1 MFIGMLGPFEVRIDG
16 GGSADVPGAR
26 LRGLLVALALRPG
39 RTVSKAALV
48 DWVWGDEPPAEAT
61 NALQR
66 LVSRLRKVLPEGA
79 IEGGTDGYRLTVAP
93 DDVDAVR
100 FERLVQASRTHADG
114 NPRPRTESRLRMLR
128 EALELWRGPA
138 LQDVGPQHSAAFDAA
153 VVRLENLRLVATEER
168 VDAEVAL
175 GRGADMVTELTDLV
189 AAHPLRER
197 PVAALMRALVAAGR
211 GSEALLVY
219 QRAREALADALGVD
233 PSPELAALHVALLR
247 GELGAKPESR
257 KTNLRAELTSFVG
270 READVEA
277 LRGLVSGHRLTTVI
291 GPGGAGKTRLATEA
305 ARTMLGDLPDGV
317 WLVELAAIGADG
329 DAAHTRRAEAAPP
342 TAHVAQ
348 ATLSALGLRD
358 ALLGGSANTEL
369 TDRLIAAIRDREALL
384 ILDNCEHVVESAAVF
399 AHRLLG
405 ECRRLRVLATSREP
419 LGITGEALWRVEP
432 LRLPAARAGAGG
444 MGAGTAA
451 DIADSPAVRLLLD
464 RARAVRG
471 DLAFGAGTPAGS
483 AGSGRS
489 GTSGA
494 SGTPG
499 TPGDPS
505 DPLAV
510 SPSPT
515 TLATLAQICRALD
528 GMPLAIELAA
538 ARLRTMSPEQLAG
551 RLDDRFAL
559 LNAGSRTALPRHKTL
574 RAVVDWSWELL
585 TDAERSV
592 LRRLSVFSG
601 GATLEA
607 AESVCAGDGVEEW
620 QVLELLTALT
630 EKSLV
635 RTDND
640 AAPRYRMLGTIK
652 EYAAGQLGRAGEAE
666 AARHAHRDF
675 FIALTEGA
683 EPELRRAAQVT
694 WLRALEAEYDNIGAA
709 MRGALAAG
717 EAQAAMRLAG
727 GAGWYWWLA
736 GHKTE
741 AAELI
746 SAATRLPGEVTDDV
760 RATVYALMVMFLTS
774 GRGDEHQAAEWIRKA
789 HEARS
794 RIADGGH
801 PLLGFIIPLERLLNA
816 PETVVEA
823 FEALL
828 DDPDPWARALARLQ
842 AGKTR
847 VILGRGGREADACLE
862 TALAEFRALGER
874 YGTSFALTELAER
887 IAVRGEVTA
896 ACAYFEEAIALVAEL
911 GVADDVIRMRA
922 RQAQLYWQA
931 GDDEAATKAI
941 ADGERYAEGVTWPD
955 ALSELAFA
963 KSGLARWR
971 GDTAEASEQ
980 LRAAMALVDDQDE
993 PNVRALT
1000 HHLLGYLAPD
1010 AATARAEHAVAYR
1023 AATSAGH
1030 PTFIAQILVGIAD
1043 VALRD
1048 DDPAQAARLLAAAT
1062 GLRGLPDS
1070 SHPDVRRI
1078 EREARSRL
1086 GDAEFAE
1093 AAREGADADWSQL
1106 AEVTLAR

>member
-1 MFIGMLGPFEVRIDG
+1 MPPWQNRRVFIGMLGPFEVRIDG
-16 GGSADVPGAR
+16 GGSVDVPGAR

-79 IEGGTDGYRLTVAP
+79 IEGGTDGYRLAVAP

-100 FERLVQASRTHADG
+100 FERLVQASQTHADG
-114 NPRPRTESRLRMLR
+114 HPRTESRLRMLR

-168 VDAEVAL
+168 VDTEVAL

-189 AAHPLRER
+189 AVHPLRER
-197 PVAALMRALVAAGR
+197 LVAALMRALVAAGR
-211 GSEALLVY
+211 GNEALLVY
-219 QRAREALADALGVD
+219 QHAREALADALGAD

-291 GPGGAGKTRLATEA
+291 GPGGAGKTRLATET

-329 DAAHTRRAEAAPP
+329 DAAHTPRAEAAPP

-358 ALLGGSANTEL
+358 ALLGGSATTEL
-369 TDRLIAAIRDREALL
+369 TDRLIAAVRDREALL

-419 LGITGEALWRVEP
+419 LGITGEALWRAEP
-432 LRLPAARAGAGG
+432 LRLPTARAGAGGMGAHG

-464 RARAVRG
+464 RARAVAG
-471 DLAFGAGTPAGS
+471 DLAFGMGSPAGS

-489 GTSGA
+489 GASDA
-494 SGTPG
+494 SG
-499 TPGDPS
+499 
-505 DPLAV
+505 DPLAL
-510 SPSPT
+510 SPT
-515 TLATLAQICRALD
+515 ALATLAQICRALD

-538 ARLRTMSPEQLAG
+538 ARLRTMSLEQLAG

-559 LNAGSRTALPRHKTL
+559 LTAGSRTALPRHKTL

-607 AESVCAGDGVEEW
+607 AEFVCAGDGVEEW

-635 RTDND
+635 RADHD

-652 EYAAGQLGRAGEAE
+652 EYAAGQLVRAGEAE

-675 FIALTEGA
+675 FIALAEGA

-741 AAELI
+741 ATELI

-789 HEARS
+789 HEASS
-794 RIADGGH
+794 RIGDGGH
-801 PLLGFIIPLERLLNA
+801 PLLGFIVPLERLLNA

-862 TALAEFRALGER
+862 KALAEFRVLGER

-922 RQAQLYWQA
+922 RQALLYWQA

-941 ADGERYAEGVTWPD
+941 ADAERYADGVTWPD

-971 GDTAEASEQ
+971 GETAEASEQ

-1010 AATARAEHAVAYR
+1010 AATARAENAVAYR
-1023 AATSAGH
+1023 AATAAGH

-1062 GLRGLPDS
+1062 GLRGLPDG

-1078 EREARSRL
+1078 EREARRRL
-1086 GDAEFAE
+1086 GDVEFAE
-1093 AAREGADADWSQL
+1093 AAREGAEADWSQL
-1106 AEVTLAR
+1106 AEITLAR

>member
-1 MFIGMLGPFEVRIDG
+1 MLGPFEVRIDG

-48 DWVWGDEPPAEAT
+48 DWVWGDEPPTETT

-79 IEGGTDGYRLTVAP
+79 VEGGTDGYRLAVAP

-100 FERLVQASRTHADG
+100 FERLVQASRSPGEGHPGPQA
-114 NPRPRTESRLRMLR
+114 ESRLRMLR

-168 VDAEVAL
+168 VDAEIAL
-175 GRGADMVTELTDLV
+175 GRGADMVTELSDLV

-197 PVAALMRALVAAGR
+197 LVAALMRALVAAGR

-233 PSPELAALHVALLR
+233 PSPELAALHMALLR
-247 GELGAKPESR
+247 GELGTKPESR

-270 READVEA
+270 READVDA

-291 GPGGAGKTRLATEA
+291 GPGGAGKTRLATET

-329 DAAHTRRAEAAPP
+329 DRGHSPRVEAAPP
-342 TAHVAQ
+342 AAHVAQ

-369 TDRLIAAIRDREALL
+369 TDRLITAIRDREALL

-432 LRLPAARAGAGG
+432 LRLPTQRAGAVGT
-444 MGAGTAA
+444 GAGTAA
-451 DIADSPAVRLLLD
+451 DIAGSPAVRLLLD

-471 DLAFGAGTPAGS
+471 DLAFGADSPAGAS
-483 AGSGRS
+483 GAGTSGGAGASGRAGTS
-489 GTSGA
+489 GTSG
-494 SGTPG
+494 GPL
-499 TPGDPS
+499 DPS
-505 DPLAV
+505 A
-510 SPSPT
+510 SPGSAPGA
-515 TLATLAQICRALD
+515 LATMAQICRALD

-538 ARLRTMSPEQLAG
+538 ARLRTMSLEQLAA

-559 LNAGSRTALPRHKTL
+559 LTGGSRTALPRHKTL

-601 GATLEA
+601 GATLDA

-635 RTDND
+635 RTDDD

-652 EYAAGQLGRAGEAE
+652 EYAAGQLDRAGEAE
-666 AARHAHRDF
+666 AARHAHRDYF
-675 FIALTEGA
+675 TALAETA
-683 EPELRRAAQVT
+683 EPELRRAGQVE
-694 WLRALEAEYDNIGAA
+694 WLRALDAEYDNIGAA

-741 AAELI
+741 ATELI

-794 RIADGGH
+794 RITDGGH
-801 PLLGFIIPLERLLNA
+801 PLLGFIAPLERLLNA

-887 IAVRGEVTA
+887 IAVRGDVTA
-896 ACAYFEEAIALVAEL
+896 ACAHFEEAIALVAEL

-922 RQAQLYWQA
+922 RQAQLHWQA

-963 KSGLARWR
+963 KSELARWR
-971 GDTAEASEQ
+971 GDTAEAAEQ
-980 LRAAMALVDDQDE
+980 LRAAMTLVDDQDE
-993 PNVRALT
+993 PNVRALA

-1010 AATARAEHAVAYR
+1010 TATARAENTVAYQ
-1023 AATSAGH
+1023 AATTAGH
-1030 PTFIAQILVGIAD
+1030 PTLVAQILVGIAD

-1048 DDPAQAARLLAAAT
+1048 DDPAQAVRLLAAAT
-1062 GLRGLPDS
+1062 GLRGLPNS

-1078 EREARSRL
+1078 ERDARSRL
-1086 GDAEFAE
+1086 GDMAFAE
-1093 AAREGADADWSQL
+1093 AAREGAEADWSQL
-1106 AEVTLAR
+1106 AGVTLAS

>member
-1 MFIGMLGPFEVRIDG
+1 
-16 GGSADVPGAR
+16 
-26 LRGLLVALALRPG
+26 
-39 RTVSKAALV
+39 
-48 DWVWGDEPPAEAT
+48 
-61 NALQR
+61 
-66 LVSRLRKVLPEGA
+66 
-79 IEGGTDGYRLTVAP
+79 
-93 DDVDAVR
+93 
-100 FERLVQASRTHADG
+100 
-114 NPRPRTESRLRMLR
+114 
-128 EALELWRGPA
+128 
-138 LQDVGPQHSAAFDAA
+138 
-153 VVRLENLRLVATEER
+153 
-168 VDAEVAL
+168 
-175 GRGADMVTELTDLV
+175 
-189 AAHPLRER
+189 
-197 PVAALMRALVAAGR
+197 
-211 GSEALLVY
+211 
-219 QRAREALADALGVD
+219 
-233 PSPELAALHVALLR
+233 
-247 GELGAKPESR
+247 
-257 KTNLRAELTSFVG
+257 
-270 READVEA
+270 
-277 LRGLVSGHRLTTVI
+277 
-291 GPGGAGKTRLATEA
+291 
-305 ARTMLGDLPDGV
+305 
-317 WLVELAAIGADG
+317 
-329 DAAHTRRAEAAPP
+329 
-342 TAHVAQ
+342 
-348 ATLSALGLRD
+348 
-358 ALLGGSANTEL
+358 
-369 TDRLIAAIRDREALL
+369 
-384 ILDNCEHVVESAAVF
+384 
-399 AHRLLG
+399 
-405 ECRRLRVLATSREP
+405 
-419 LGITGEALWRVEP
+419 
-432 LRLPAARAGAGG
+432 
-444 MGAGTAA
+444 
-451 DIADSPAVRLLLD
+451 
-464 RARAVRG
+464 
-471 DLAFGAGTPAGS
+471 
-483 AGSGRS
+483 
-489 GTSGA
+489 
-494 SGTPG
+494 
-499 TPGDPS
+499 
-505 DPLAV
+505 
-510 SPSPT
+510 
-515 TLATLAQICRALD
+515 
-528 GMPLAIELAA
+528 
-538 ARLRTMSPEQLAG
+538 
-551 RLDDRFAL
+551 
-559 LNAGSRTALPRHKTL
+559 
-574 RAVVDWSWELL
+574 
-585 TDAERSV
+585 
-592 LRRLSVFSG
+592 
-601 GATLEA
+601 
-607 AESVCAGDGVEEW
+607 VCAGDGVEEW

-652 EYAAGQLGRAGEAE
+652 EYAAGQLVRAGEAE

-675 FIALTEGA
+675 FIALTETA
-683 EPELRRAAQVT
+683 EPELRRAAQVA

-741 AAELI
+741 ATELI

-862 TALAEFRALGER
+862 TALAEFRVLGER

-922 RQAQLYWQA
+922 RQALLYWQA

-941 ADGERYAEGVTWPD
+941 ADGERHAEGVTWPD

-1000 HHLLGYLAPD
+1000 HHMLGYLAPD
-1010 AATARAEHAVAYR
+1010 AAAARAENAVAYR
-1023 AATSAGH
+1023 AATAAGH

-1062 GLRGLPDS
+1062 GLRGLPDG

-1078 EREARSRL
+1078 EGEARSRL
-1086 GDAEFAE
+1086 GDVEFAE
-1093 AAREGADADWSQL
+1093 ATREGAEADWSHL